1 MDQLPAQLPVDEAVP
16 RLKAALVERTA
27 AVLVAPP
34 GAGKTTRVPLALLDA
49 PWLKGRK
56 IVMQEPR
63 RLAARAAARRMAT
76 TLGEQIGETVGY
88 RVRLDTKV
96 GPRTRVEVVTDG
108 LFLRMLQDDPSL
120 EGVGCVIFDELHE
133 RGLET
138 DLSFALVR
146 EAQTALREDLRI
158 IAMSAT
164 LDPGPVADRLG
175 GAPVVESAGRM
186 FAVETRY
193 LDREAAGR
201 LEGNVASLVRRAL
214 SEEAGSALVF
224 LPGVAEIR
232 RVDEALSDVG
242 PNIDIAPLYG
252 DLSPADQD
260 RAIAPSP
267 PGRRKVVL
275 ATSIAETSLTIEGV
289 RIVVD
294 SGLMR
299 LPRFSPR
306 SGMTRLETVRV
317 SQASADQRRG
327 RAGRLEPGVC
337 YRLWTEEAQRGLVPF
352 TPPEILDADLAPLAL
367 ELAAWGADAATL
379 PWLTPPPAAA
389 LATARTLLLDLGAID
404 SGGAITPHG
413 RAMVRLGQHPRLA
426 HLVLKGRELGQG
438 KVAALIAAILSERDF
453 LRLRPGERDVDLR
466 HRVDL
471 ALAGKAPRQILE
483 MARRQTPRNSKDDS
497 PDVAMTGAL
506 LALAYPDRIGRRR
519 AGTAGRYLL
528 SGGRGAALPE
538 GDPMAN
544 EEFMVVAETD
554 GSAQDARVFLAAPI
568 TASEVEELYGDRI
581 VDEEVLR
588 WQHDQGAVLAR
599 RQRRLGAL
607 LLEDK
612 PLARPDP
619 EKVRAEMLKGIG
631 LIGLHHL
638 PWTDELQAWRRRVA
652 FLRTLDQSW
661 PDLTDQALTASMGE
675 WLAPF
680 LDGVSRHEHLAR
692 VDLGAALRT
701 LLPWEKQRELDR
713 LAPTHIE
720 VPSGSRIP
728 IDYSNPV
735 EPTLSVR
742 LQEMFGLTETPRLA
756 GGKVPVTIHLLSPAR
771 RPVQVTR
778 DLASFWKTG
787 YRDVKAEL
795 KGRYPRHYWPDDPL
809 VAEPTAR
816 VRPRPR

>member
-1 MDQLPAQLPVDEAVP
+1 MDSLPVDEALP
-16 RLKAALVERTA
+16 RLRQALAERNA

-49 PWLKGRK
+49 PWLLGRK

-63 RLAARAAARRMAT
+63 RLAARAAARRMAG
-76 TLGEQIGETVGY
+76 TLGEPVGGTVGY
-88 RVRLDTKV
+88 RVRLDTKI
-96 GPRTRVEVVTDG
+96 GPTTRIEVVTDG

-120 EGVGCVIFDELHE
+120 EGIGCVIFDELHE

-146 EAQTALREDLRI
+146 EAQTALREDLRV

-164 LDPGPVADRLG
+164 LDPGPVAERLG
-175 GAPVVESAGRM
+175 NAPVVESAGRM
-186 FAVETRY
+186 FPVETRY
-193 LDREAAGR
+193 LDREPTGR
-201 LEGNVASLVRRAL
+201 LDASVASLVRRAL
-214 SEEAGSALVF
+214 SEEHGSALVL

-232 RVDEALSDVG
+232 RVEEALADVG
-242 PNIDIAPLYG
+242 PDVDVAPLYG
-252 DLSPADQD
+252 DLSPAEQD
-260 RAIAPSP
+260 RAISPSP
-267 PGRRKVVL
+267 AGRRKVVL

-289 RIVVD
+289 RIVID
-294 SGLMR
+294 GGQMR

-306 SGMTRLETVRV
+306 SGMTRLETAHV

-337 YRLWTEEAQRGLVPF
+337 YRLWTEEAQRGLLPF

-367 ELAAWGADAATL
+367 ELAAWGADAGTL

-389 LATARTLLLDLGAID
+389 LATARALLLDLGAID
-404 SGGAITPHG
+404 SNGTITPHG
-413 RAMVRLGQHPRLA
+413 RAMARLGQHPRLA

-453 LRLRPGERDVDLR
+453 LRLPPGQRDVDLR

-471 ALAGKAPRQILE
+471 ALAGKAPRQIQE
-483 MARRQTPRNSKDDS
+483 MARRLSPRQQQGT

-528 SGGRGAALPE
+528 SGGRGVALPE
-538 GDPMAN
+538 GDAMAS
-544 EEFMVVAETD
+544 EEFLVVAETD
-554 GSAQDARVFLAAPI
+554 GATQDARVFLAAPI
-568 TASEVEELYGDRI
+568 TADEIEELYAERS
-581 VDEEVLR
+581 VDEEVVQWNAR
-588 WQHDQGAVLAR
+588 DNSVVAR
-599 RQRRLGAL
+599 RRRRLGAL

-612 PLARPDP
+612 PLNKPDP
-619 EKVRAEMLKGIG
+619 EKIKAAMLEGTRQCGLSWTAEQ
-631 LIGLHHL
+631 
-638 PWTDELQAWRRRVA
+638 EAWRRRIA
-652 FLRTLDQSW
+652 FLRTLDEGW
-661 PDLTDQALTASMGE
+661 PDLSDAALLATLDE

-680 LDGVSRHEHLAR
+680 VDGQAR
-692 VDLGAALRT
+692 RIDFASAVKT
-701 LLPWEKQRELDR
+701 LVPWDKQRELDR

-728 IDYSNPV
+728 VDYSNPA

-742 LQEMFGLTETPRLA
+742 LQEMFGLTETPLLA
-756 GGKVPVTIHLLSPAR
+756 NGRVPVTIHLLSPAR

-816 VRPRPR
+816 V